1 MVTGQTGRDEEEFT
15 IVNSAEEEQ
24 IIEAWAVFSGMPTA
38 GASTD
43 VDLVFAAAMPDALC
57 DT

>member
-1 MVTGQTGRDEEEFT
+1 MVTGRTGRDKEGFT
-15 IVNSAEEEQ
+15 VVNSATEERT
-24 IIEAWAVFSGMPTA
+24 IEAGAVFSGMPTA

-43 VDLVFAAAMPDALC
+43 VDLVFATAVPDALC